1 MKWLLAMAC
10 ISGMQWIWINHRN
23 HNQCLQPELVM
34 QEKTIWETQ
43 LLTCVNLV
51 SVNFGSEFFCWEI
64 WLWKIAVNTENR
76 YPRMSLLCVDQPST
90 TCPWKSVPNHNFSL
104 FSAITV
110 WVDMHNKNTCKEWK
124 ISSSVYVQGYEL
136 PIIFVDQRSVFKSFA
151 YLDNLVWEFGVSG

>member
-10 ISGMQWIWINHRN
+10 ISGMQWIWIDHGY
-23 HNQCLQPELVM
+23 HNQSLQPELVI
-34 QEKTIWETQ
+34 QEKTIWEAQ

-90 TCPWKSVPNHNFSL
+90 TCPWKSVPNHNFS
-104 FSAITV
+104 AITV
-110 WVDMHNKNTCKEWK
+110 WVWHAQQKTRAKNEK
-124 ISSSVYVQGYEL
+124 ISSSIYVQGYKL
-136 PIIFVDQRSVFKSFA
+136 PIIFLDQRSVFKTQELA
-151 YLDNLVWEFGVSG
+151 HLDNLVWEFGVSG